1 MGRAC
6 SVFVPQL
13 GYAAVKDAGQVG
25 TSFFARQLSGKVKCK
40 APARLDI
47 LGRFQICFGCLFW
60 L

>member
-6 SVFVPQL
+6 SAFVPQL

-25 TSFFARQLSGKVKCK
+25 TRFFARQLSGKVKCK
-40 APARLDI
+40 APARL
-47 LGRFQICFGCLFW
+47 RFKICFGCLFW